1 MVRGV
6 VKTVD
11 ARGAVVDLGNETE
24 GYLRASEISRD
35 RVEDARAHFNEGD
48 TVEAMIINVDRK
60 NRSIQLSIKAKD
72 NVETADALERI
83 SAESGAT
90 TGMSNLGA
98 LLRAKLD
105 GQRDER

>member
-1 MVRGV
+1 MP
-6 VKTVD
+6 TVD
-11 ARGAVVDLGNETE
+11 
-24 GYLRASEISRD
+24 
-35 RVEDARAHFNEGD
+35 D
-48 TVEAMIINVDRK
+48 TVRSLALDQLAALLRLREVPFTRDVSPPTAPTLTVPMIVGEGPSANWIDVHHPLVDAG
-60 NRSIQLSIKAKD
+60 STSVV
-72 NVETADALERI
+72 VETADALERI

>member
-1 MVRGV
+1 
-6 VKTVD
+6 
-11 ARGAVVDLGNETE
+11 
-24 GYLRASEISRD
+24 
-35 RVEDARAHFNEGD
+35 
-48 TVEAMIINVDRK
+48 
-60 NRSIQLSIKAKD
+60 LSIKAKD
-72 NVETADALERI
+72 NVETADAMERI